1 MSTEDITNALT
12 DTLDTLRT
20 LATVCAGT
28 NQQQALRVN
37 AGRLIAMLREQLD
50 DLDYAYTLF
59 ICELSP
65 VVAEHYRRLYL
76 DNAKKQ
82 MEAIR

>member
-1 MSTEDITNALT
+1 MSTEDLTNALT

-37 AGRLIAMLREQLD
+37 TGRLLTMLREQLD

-59 ICELSP
+59 VCELSP
-65 VVAEHYRRLYL
+65 VTAEHYKRIYMASMLER
-76 DNAKKQ
+76 
-82 MEAIR
+82 MEAEA

>member
-1 MSTEDITNALT
+1 MSTEDLTNALT

-37 AGRLIAMLREQLD
+37 AGRLITMLREQMD

-65 VVAEHYRRLYL
+65 ITADHYKRIYMASMRKRLEVQ
-76 DNAKKQ
+76 A
-82 MEAIR
+82 